1 MHIQFS
7 KMHGIGNDYVYVDC
21 TKQTIPEP
29 GRFSKF
35 ISDRHFGIG
44 SDGLILIL
52 PSDKAD
58 FMMRIFNADASEGM
72 MCGNGIRC
80 VGKYVYDHGLTYR
93 TVLNIETRSGVKH
106 LTLFPN
112 ADGKV
117 ETVTVDMGK
126 ALLSPHDIPV
136 KSDLEQFVNQPVTV
150 AGRPYHMTCVG
161 MGNPHAVLFCDEVAD
176 LPLERIGPAFE
187 HHSLFPNRTNTE
199 FVKPIDGHTLE
210 MRVWER
216 GSGETFACGTGACAS
231 VVAAVLNGYCQR
243 EKEITVRLRGGELTI
258 RYGAAGTVW
267 MTGPAT
273 HVFDGEIEYAF

>member
-58 FMMRIFNADASEGM
+58 FMLRIFNADASEGM

-150 AGRPYHMTCVG
+150 AGRTYHMTCVG

-231 VVAAVLNGYCQR
+231 VVAAVRNGYCQR

-258 RYGAAGTVW
+258 RYGADGTVW